1 MPLNYKLLN
10 QVANLY
16 GLDKKAYVPPP
27 FDPSIEQ
34 QGVSPGA
41 PPGAPPDAPP
51 GAPGGV
57 SEPVTNPEQLMQEVY
72 QTILQAQQQGA
83 PPEQVIP
90 QVAQSLASRG
100 VNPEMIDQIMQTVL
114 AQIDNE
120 QQQQQPQPQPPPEQP
135 QPQPEPI
142 DVKKTVN
149 TYVKEEEEKL
159 QQASTP
165 PEQRLFTLERKVEAI
180 MDLLQEVL
188 GGIPKQANDMEYYQ
202 NVVDYMQNK

>member
-34 QGVSPGA
+34 QSA
-41 PPGAPPDAPP
+41 PPGAPP

-57 SEPVTNPEQLMQEVY
+57 SEPVINPEQLMQEVY

-83 PPEQVIP
+83 PPEKVIP
-90 QVAQSLASRG
+90 EVAQSLASRG

-114 AQIDNE
+114 AQIDKEN
-120 QQQQQPQPQPPPEQP
+120 QQQQPQPPPEQP
-135 QPQPEPI
+135 PPPPPEPI

-165 PEQRLFTLERKVEAI
+165 PEQRLFILERKVEAL